1 MKRYLLTIIIACLSL
16 WAMAANTISLSS
28 VSGTPQTEVEVAV
41 SLDNSDAIS
50 ALEITIPLSEHLQY
64 VANSATLYSNR
75 SNGHKITAAQ
85 VGKELRI
92 YVYNMTL
99 HPFQGNSGELLR
111 FRLLLGNEPGE
122 YTLSPVVI
130 LSDAQSIELP
140 CATQNGLVT
149 IQAPKLQ
156 IVNEQIDFGHI
167 PIRSTYT
174 QTIELWNSGSMPLV
188 ISNIAVDDA
197 LITPQQTSL
206 TIEPYATAY
215 VDLVYAPVNR
225 GAISRTLTV
234 TSNDPNGLQQV
245 TVVADPFSVNEL
257 HVGHASGIADSTVT
271 ISLTMNN
278 MEPIVAMQCEF
289 VLPEELEYVANSM
302 VVNAERSNGH
312 HVLSHMQGNTLVLAI
327 YSMSNQPLKGNDG
340 EIATFKLR
348 LNGSSGTYYLY
359 PTEVILSNSTQ
370 ENMTSATS
378 DGYVEIQSPHF
389 SGDDNLYFGEQA
401 ITENITAPY
410 RISNYGGAHLQIE
423 RANFLAEGFSVVEP
437 LPLTINP
444 WEEEVITVAYQP
456 SGEGEFS
463 TTMNLYTN
471 DPNNR
476 LKTVAI
482 SGRVYEPNTLSVEG
496 EIAADGSLILSVSL
510 NNYTDVVALQYDIH
524 TPEGM
529 TTSQSAFA
537 PTSRMQ
543 GHSYIVSALN
553 NNWYRVVIYS
563 MSNRPFAGN
572 EGVLHQLVFTP
583 QGDNAY
589 CDKAITFDE
598 IMLSS
603 AGAQDKVSQSTISYA
618 LPQTK
623 YNEVSLASCDQYI
636 WNGEV
641 YTESGTY
648 TQTLQTIAG
657 CDSIVTLYLTINRSE
672 REEYRLTTCKQYE
685 WHGQIYTE
693 SGDYEYQTTTEH
705 GCERVEV
712 LHLTISDKEQ
722 EEFYETACEEYYW
735 NGQTYTESGDY
746 TFNTTS
752 SSGCDRTE
760 VLHLTINRSEREEYT
775 ATACDQYEWH
785 GQVYTESGD
794 YEYRTTT
801 AEGCERVEVL
811 HLTINRSE
819 REEFN
824 VSACESYEWHG
835 NTYYSSGTYEHY
847 TTTDAGCERVEV
859 LHLTI
864 HHSEYEEY
872 YVTVCDSYEWHG
884 EVYREAG
891 DYTYETTTAHGCP
904 RTEILHLTLSD
915 SEYEE
920 YYETACD
927 QYEWHGEVYT
937 ESGDYTF
944 NTISSS
950 GCERVEILHLTI
962 IHSEHQDYYENACD
976 AYEWHGETYTQSGN
990 YEYRSTLE
998 NGCERVEVL
1007 HLTIYSSQYEEYW
1020 ETACDE
1026 YWWNG
1031 NQYTESGDYT
1041 YSYPLY
1047 DWGTGTCD
1055 RTEVL
1060 HLTINKRDTVHYYET
1075 ACDEYWWDPYGLYY
1089 NTSGDYEYYTTN
1101 EHGCERVEILHLT
1114 INYSE
1119 YEEYWETACDSYEWH
1134 GEVYTER
1141 GNYEYY
1147 TTTEQG
1153 CPRTEVLHLTI
1164 KRSKREEY
1172 WETACDQYEWHGQ
1185 VYTESGDYTY
1195 NTTTANGCERVEIL
1209 HLTINKSEGE
1219 EYTAT
1224 ACDQYEWH
1232 GQVYT
1237 ESGYYEFHTTTVEG
1251 CERLEI
1257 LHLTILPD
1265 ALTET
1270 EELALCPAEL
1280 PYEWYGYSLTE
1291 AGSYTATEQYAAGCD
1306 SVVHELTLNV
1316 YVQTLPTQVTLPIVR
1331 KGEAID
1337 VSIPT
1342 AEIQAHIAADTW
1354 YAPNALVNWYIQRNA
1369 DWTILTTDPVES
1381 SVSEVVLKY
1390 AVDTD
1395 CGSIESEPMSISV
1408 ETTAVDNIQTDK
1420 IEIYKIIRDDKLW
1433 IIRNGKIYSAEGH
1446 LISRQ

>member
-64 VANSATLYSNR
+64 MANSATLSSNR

-130 LSDAQSIELP
+130 LSDAQITELP

-215 VDLVYAPVNR
+215 VDLVYAPVDR

-340 EIATFKLR
+340 EIATFELR

-410 RISNYGGAHLQIE
+410 RISNYGGAPLQIE
-423 RANFLAEGFSVVEP
+423 RANFLAEGFSVVES

-524 TPEGM
+524 TPEGI

-543 GHSYIVSALN
+543 GHSYIVSALK

-672 REEYRLTTCKQYE
+672 REEFNATSCDSYE
-685 WHGQIYTE
+685 WHGEVYTE
-693 SGDYEYQTTTEH
+693 SGDYEYRTTTSD
-705 GCERVEV
+705 GCERLEV
-712 LHLTISDKEQ
+712 LHLTINRSER
-722 EEFYETACEEYYW
+722 EEFNATSCDQYEW
-735 NGQTYTESGDY
+735 HGQVYTESGDY
-746 TFNTTS
+746 EYRTTTAD
-752 SSGCDRTE
+752 GCERLE

-775 ATACDQYEWH
+775 ATSCDQYEWHGQVYTESGDYEYRTTTTEQGCERVEVLHLTINRSEREEYTATSCDQYEWH

-1060 HLTINKRDTVHYYET
+1060 HLTI
-1075 ACDEYWWDPYGLYY
+1075 
-1089 NTSGDYEYYTTN
+1089 
-1101 EHGCERVEILHLT
+1101 
-1114 INYSE
+1114 
-1119 YEEYWETACDSYEWH
+1119 
-1134 GEVYTER
+1134 
-1141 GNYEYY
+1141 
-1147 TTTEQG
+1147 
-1153 CPRTEVLHLTI
+1153 

-1172 WETACDQYEWHGQ
+1172 WE
-1185 VYTESGDYTY
+1185 
-1195 NTTTANGCERVEIL
+1195 
-1209 HLTINKSEGE
+1209 
-1219 EYTAT
+1219 T

-1265 ALTET
+1265 AVTET

-1306 SVVHELTLNV
+1306 SVIHELTLNV

-1342 AEIQAHIAADTW
+1342 AEIQAHIAANTW
-1354 YAPNALVNWYIQRNA
+1354 YAPNALVNWYIQKNA

-1420 IEIYKIIRDDKLW
+1420 IETYKIIRDDKLW